1 MDLKTVSKDA
11 DKTDNQSK
19 AQSQA
24 FDPNSLASKD
34 SNIFGLPFDAASAQQ
49 VLIPVPWEVTV
60 SYNAGTASG
69 PEAIFEASKQ
79 VDLFDPDVKDAWR
92 LGLAMLDV
100 PQSLIALNAT
110 MRVKAEEYI
119 SGLEDGRDAESDEIM
134 AALLKEINQSC
145 DVMNSWVYDQ
155 ALELINAGKL
165 VGLIGG
171 DHSTPLGLMRALATK
186 YSEYGILHF
195 DAHADLRDA
204 YEGFKY
210 SHASI
215 MFNALSIDSLKKLVQ
230 VGIRDFCEQEH
241 DLVRHSKGRIVS
253 YYDRDI
259 KSRLYSGENWRE
271 ICNTIVHQLPQ
282 NVYVSFDV
290 DGLDPK
296 LCPNTGTPVPG
307 GLELEQAIYL
317 VKQLVEQGKTI
328 IGFDVNEVAPGD
340 DEWDAN
346 VGARLV
352 YRLANLAALSRGL
365 EPVLQ

>member
-1 MDLKTVSKDA
+1 MDLKTKSIQP
-11 DKTDNQSK
+11 T
-19 AQSQA
+19 

-34 SNIFGLPFDAASAQQ
+34 SNIFGLPFDASSAQQ

-69 PEAIFEASKQ
+69 PESIFEASKQ

-100 PQSLIALNAT
+100 PQTLIGLNAT

-119 SGLEDGRDAESDEIM
+119 SGLEDGRDAKSDPIM
-134 AALLKEINQSC
+134 AALLKDINQSC
-145 DVMNSWVYDQ
+145 EVMNTRVYDQ
-155 ALELINAGKL
+155 AMELLKLNKL

-171 DHSTPLGLMRALATK
+171 DHSTPFGLMRALATK
-186 YSEYGILHF
+186 YSDFGILHF

-204 YEGFKY
+204 YEVFKY

-215 MFNALSIDSLKKLVQ
+215 MFNALGIDSLKRLVQ
-230 VGIRDFCEQEH
+230 VGIRDFCEQEY

-259 KSRLYSGENWRE
+259 KARLYSGENWRE

-282 NVYVSFDV
+282 HVYVSFDV

-307 GLELEQAIYL
+307 GLELEQALYL

-328 IGFDVNEVAPGD
+328 IGFDVNEVAPGE

-365 EPVLQ
+365 KPVV